1 MKKIDS
7 LFLEKRNLI
16 KKIQEIDEE
25 VNQELENNSILNK
38 ISSEEFAKIRSFI
51 EQSNRFFED
60 TITMNVEIKINV
72 IAGIGDC
79 AYDVTQYDYIPTQDT
94 YADISVHIVT
104 GKQIGRAHV

>member
-72 IAGIGDC
+72 IA
-79 AYDVTQYDYIPTQDT
+79 VV
-94 YADISVHIVT
+94 S
-104 GKQIGRAHV
+104 